1 MGVQQLYNYI
11 YDILKNF
18 QYFNFF
24 PDKQRQTSSIRRNI
38 IYPVAILLL
47 LGLTILA
54 VLLVVQNTLS
64 LLIGIKALPSS
75 SKVTI
80 LF

>member
-1 MGVQQLYNYI
+1 MKI
-11 YDILKNF
+11 FFFDSDIF
-18 QYFNFF
+18 IIVVV
-24 PDKQRQTSSIRRNI
+24 DKQRQTSSIRRNI
-38 IYPVAILLL
+38 FYPIAILLL

-75 SKVTI
+75 SKVI
-80 LF
+80 